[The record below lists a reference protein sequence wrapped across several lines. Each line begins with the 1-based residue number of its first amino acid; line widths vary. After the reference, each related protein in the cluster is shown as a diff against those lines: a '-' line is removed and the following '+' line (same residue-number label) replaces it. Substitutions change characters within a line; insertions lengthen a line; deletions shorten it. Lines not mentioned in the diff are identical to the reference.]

1 MAMLFSHE
9 YRRRTLLNSLFLFV
23 SISGLWA
30 GSVYVPSAVSFLSSR
45 DGLNALEATR
55 MASWATVILSVA
67 TIFGSEGRLFGWM
80 NLVLSSNSVALLRQN
95 PDNASLTG

>member
-1 MAMLFSHE
+1 VFFIQYGVSEPRKWKPAKSKPMAMLFSPE

-45 DGLNALEATR
+45 DGLIALQATR

-67 TIFGSEGRLFGWM
+67 TIFGCLAH
-80 NLVLSSNSVALLRQN
+80 L
-95 PDNASLTG
+95 